1 MTVSLARRAGTTAA
15 ISAAALGLVFAATVP
30 ASAHGVTTNYNN
42 ACMGDPNS
50 LIAGN
55 VHQPLQAHSMS
66 VAHSSSTPGTYTIQ
80 WRWRNRHQSESI
92 EPRIQDRSGDLHVC
106 VHRLRDG

>member
-15 ISAAALGLVFAATVP
+15 ISAATLGLVFADTMP
-30 ASAHGVTTNYNN
+30 ASAHNVTTNYNN

-55 VHQPLQAHSMS
+55 VHQTLQAHSM
-66 VAHSSSTPGTYTIQ
+66 
-80 WRWRNRHQSESI
+80 
-92 EPRIQDRSGDLHVC
+92 
-106 VHRLRDG
+106 